1 MLQVFHK
8 AKALNARWLPPP
20 SLVLLFTHL
29 VVGRWRGEQRNHNNH
44 GGREAAQQYGEV
56 EVVDAAEHGGGRV
69 FNAASGQRE
78 GELQHHPAHAHHQTH
93 HQAPEGSLSTHKH
106 SQVSGHSSQIL
117 NLMLKNMKF
126 LH

>member
-8 AKALNARWLPPP
+8 ANLR
-20 SLVLLFTHL
+20 LVLLFTHL
-29 VVGRWRGEQRNHNNH
+29 VVGRWRGEQRNHDNH

-56 EVVDAAEHGGGRV
+56 EVVDAAEHVGGRV
-69 FNAASGQRE
+69 FNATSGQRE

-106 SQVSGHSSQIL
+106 TQAQPGFRAVLVNSEL
-117 NLMLKNMKF
+117 RA
-126 LH
+126 